1 MASFR
6 FWLCFFII
14 FLSCIGSES
23 RPLEAF
29 SGERKETMM
38 EIARDILRERLLK
51 ARSIKYDVNRIS
63 PGGPDPKHH

>member
-1 MASFR
+1 MASFK
-6 FWLCFFII
+6 FWFCFFVIL
-14 FLSCIGSES
+14 LSCLCSES

-29 SGERKETMM
+29 SEKRKETMM

-51 ARSIKYDVNRIS
+51 ARSIKYNVHRLS

>member
-6 FWLCFFII
+6 FWFCFFVIL
-14 FLSCIGSES
+14 LSCLGSES

-29 SGERKETMM
+29 TEKRREMVMK
-38 EIARDILRERLLK
+38 IAREIIRERLHK
-51 ARSIKYDVNRIS
+51 ARPIKYDVNRVS